1 MAYRSNPHYLLMPMA
16 IPLELRVAEE
26 LFQAKWL
33 SKHELDDGDK
43 LYHYTTLGGMRGII
57 QERSLWYGHIDTFND
72 TLELRYGK
80 SVVIEVLD
88 QLSGVHE
95 RSELIKF
102 LGDLRNYINEFGI
115 SLYHAFAVCFCKSGN
130 LLSQWRGYAKKG
142 DGYCLGFE
150 FSSITKF
157 SSDINNLDDGRL
169 PYLRKVTYNRE
180 EQNDLV
186 RSYLD
191 RIMQSVESALDNGIP
206 PEGENLDTYLHMMAM
221 YAVNLLFDMIV
232 TFKIDAFEEEQE
244 WRLIRLTQENHEPQF
259 LSFQDVESGLAPYRP
274 TYLYNTAKK
283 GEYRFPLSS
292 VGFGPTLDPIQSR
305 SSIELFLHS
314 AAVNEHPIKL
324 NPRAEIEGP
333 GYRLR

>member
-1 MAYRSNPHYLLMPMA
+1 
-16 IPLELRVAEE
+16 
-26 LFQAKWL
+26 
-33 SKHELDDGDK
+33 
-43 LYHYTTLGGMRGII
+43 
-57 QERSLWYGHIDTFND
+57 
-72 TLELRYGK
+72 
-80 SVVIEVLD
+80 
-88 QLSGVHE
+88 
-95 RSELIKF
+95 
-102 LGDLRNYINEFGI
+102 
-115 SLYHAFAVCFCKSGN
+115 
-130 LLSQWRGYAKKG
+130 
-142 DGYCLGFE
+142 
-150 FSSITKF
+150 
-157 SSDINNLDDGRL
+157 
-169 PYLRKVTYNRE
+169 
-180 EQNDLV
+180 
-186 RSYLD
+186 
-191 RIMQSVESALDNGIP
+191 
-206 PEGENLDTYLHMMAM
+206 MMAM